1 MIEEYNRGSE
11 IIRDIVERKKME
23 KAEKL
28 KTLKDLEVFEDNNPM
43 WNAANKHFEQVIKA
57 EAIKW
62 VKEKEMGITGLYF
75 KDFFN
80 ITSEDLK

>member
-1 MIEEYNRGSE
+1 M
-11 IIRDIVERKKME
+11 
-23 KAEKL
+23 KL

-57 EAIKW
+57 EAINDITYMLACDSIPRVVLGFKRDVKPVQAVINYIKW
-62 VKEKEMGITGLYF
+62 KN
-75 KDFFN
+75 N